1 VSSDPIKETTVQTS
15 TVALFVALILGLVLE
30 LDGFGAM
37 VVVGVIGA
45 VGYVIGKVIQGDV
58 DLGDLTFSKPGE
70 G

>member
-1 VSSDPIKETTVQTS
+1 MQTS

-58 DLGDLTFSKPGE
+58 DLGDLVDRTRRPSR
-70 G
+70 